1 MRFGLPT
8 RRRLRGFT
16 LIELMVTVAVVAILA
31 GIAYPNYIDYITRSR
46 VIDATTRLSNFR
58 VRMEQQFMDT
68 RAYPDA
74 GTCAALI
81 VALDPNGPSKP
92 FTLSC
97 FANTPT
103 TYTIRATLGTADYRI
118 NELNQH
124 LTVGVPAGWAGAG
137 STCWVVRKNG
147 SC

>member
-1 MRFGLPT
+1 MRFGSPT
-8 RRRLRGFT
+8 QRRPLGFT
-16 LIELMVTVAVVAILA
+16 LIEVMVTVAIVAILA
-31 GIAYPNYIDYITRSR
+31 GIAYPSYIDYIQRSR

-74 GTCAALI
+74 ATCAALI
-81 VALDPNGPSKP
+81 LALDPNGPSKP

-103 TYTIRATLGTADYRI
+103 TYVIRAQLGTADYRI
-118 NELNQH
+118 DELNQH
-124 LTVGVPAGWAGAG
+124 LTVGVFPGWSGAG
-137 STCWVVRKNG
+137 SACWVVKKDG